1 MNTEPEAY
9 DVDDVGGGGCGD
21 ESCCGPSRYSVFL
34 PVRGWVWHFEVYT
47 QAERMARLCKR
58 WGVK

>member
-9 DVDDVGGGGCGD
+9 DVDNVGVGCGD
-21 ESCCGPSRYSVFL
+21 ESCCGQAYFSVFL
-34 PVRGWVWHFEVYT
+34 PVRGWTGYFYDWSR
-47 QAERMARLCKR
+47 AERMARLCKR